1 MAVLVYTMGDP
12 NGLGPELLFLADVN
26 RMTQKHVI
34 LIIGLEK
41 ALTYHHHKLGGRQVS
56 WSRISRPEQ
65 DLRTGPGIYL
75 YQPAGLESIVLR
87 PGQKDIQGGFA
98 AGAALK
104 AACDFLKSNPDAA
117 LVTGPLNKSLLIQ
130 AGFDFPG
137 HTEFLAHELGVDK
150 DRVCMH
156 LCGERLRVSLV
167 TTHHPL
173 RRVPEMISKEKILS
187 CLRLTSAFTIR
198 LGLGKKPIG
207 VCGLNPHAGEQ
218 GRIGREELDIIA
230 PAVDQAGKE
239 GLNVMGPYP
248 ADTIF
253 YRAFQGEFSAVLAMY
268 HDQGLGPLKLVEF
281 GQCVNI
287 TLGLPVV
294 RTSVDHGT
302 GYDLVGTGRA
312 GSGSLSKAFALAVR
326 LAAEKN
332 AH

>member
-12 NGLGPELLFLADVN
+12 NGLGSELLFLADVN
-26 RMTQKHVI
+26 TIAKKHII

-41 ALTYHHHKLGGRQVS
+41 ALTYHHHKTDSRHLS

-65 DLRTGPGIYL
+65 VLRTGPGIYL

-87 PGQKDIQGGFA
+87 PGKHDIQGGFA

-104 AACDFLKSNPDAA
+104 AACDFLKTNPDAA

-130 AGFDFPG
+130 AGFHFPG

-156 LCGERLRVSLV
+156 LCGDRLRVSLV
-167 TTHHPL
+167 TTHYPL
-173 RRVPEMISKEKILS
+173 SRVPDMISKEKILS
-187 CLRLTSAFTIR
+187 CLRLTCAFTIR
-198 LGLGKKPIG
+198 LGLEKIPVG

-218 GRIGREELDIIA
+218 GRIGGEELDIIA
-230 PAVDQAGKE
+230 PAIDQAGKE

-253 YRAFQGEFSAVLAMY
+253 YRAFHGEFSAVLAMY

-281 GQCVNI
+281 GQCVNT

-312 GSGSLSKAFALAVR
+312 GSVSLKKAFALAVR
-326 LAAEKN
+326 LLSEN
-332 AH
+332 NSH